1 MDVLTIKEKI
11 ALYLYRRGEW
21 LTTKQIANNLCLER
35 DQVYRSILNILSD
48 EKLDADQKDIQ
59 KNDFSY
65 GDTELA
71 YRVFDI
77 SEELKQKAYLITP
90 ISVRTETIR
99 MVTLDDIDIN
109 SMVKHHN
116 PLWHFIT
123 CHRNWGL
130 A

>member
-1 MDVLTIKEKI
+1 MDELTIKEKI

-21 LTTKQIANNLCLER
+21 LTTKQIAHNLCLENA
-35 DQVYRSILNILSD
+35 QVYRSMLNILSD
-48 EKLDADQKDIQ
+48 EKLDADQKDAQ

-65 GDTELA
+65 GDTELV

-77 SEELKQKAYLITP
+77 SEELKQKAYLIRMP
-90 ISVRTETIR
+90 VRTETIR
-99 MVTLDDIDIN
+99 MVTPDDIDIN

-116 PLWHFIT
+116 PLWHLIT
-123 CHRNWGL
+123 CHRNGGL

>member
-1 MDVLTIKEKI
+1 MDELTIKEKI

-21 LTTKQIANNLCLER
+21 LTTKQIAHNLCLENA
-35 DQVYRSILNILSD
+35 QVYRSMLNILSD
-48 EKLDADQKDIQ
+48 EKLDADQKDAQ

-65 GDTELA
+65 GDTELV

-77 SEELKQKAYLITP
+77 SEELKQKAYLIRMP
-90 ISVRTETIR
+90 VRTETIR
-99 MVTLDDIDIN
+99 MVTPGDIDIN

-116 PLWHFIT
+116 PLWHLIT
-123 CHRNWGL
+123 CHRNGDL